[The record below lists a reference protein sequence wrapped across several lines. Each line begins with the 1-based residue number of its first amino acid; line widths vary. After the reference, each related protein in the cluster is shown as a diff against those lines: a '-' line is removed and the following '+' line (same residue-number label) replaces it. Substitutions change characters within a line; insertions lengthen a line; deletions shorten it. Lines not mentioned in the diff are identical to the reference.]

1 MSLNPDP
8 TVPPRRRTVSLTV
21 LVVAVVLVAGA
32 AVGSTAVY
40 YALHPTGSTNSGG
53 NSTTTVVDDLGRTVT
68 VPLRPT
74 RVVVLGPSIVDSL
87 VLLGLRSSI
96 VGVDCSSAAFGG
108 ILGDYTPGQV
118 AAWNLSSRMCITAY
132 PSLYPPQILNL
143 TPQLILAA
151 SIVSESTMESFQT
164 TYGIPVVFLA
174 PSTIG
179 GITYDVQVL
188 NTIFETGLVGAHLVQ
203 ELQRTIQQ
211 ATGFVT
217 NLTDNGTALRSV
229 LLTYYVV
236 PSGGYSGYSTFGPGS
251 FGQSLLDLAGA
262 VNIAG
267 GTDQGQYPSLSGS
280 QVLSAN
286 PSVIVAGY
294 GFGVTNSSYSAGPD
308 WSSFSA
314 VVHGNVS
321 YVDVT
326 YMTEAD
332 PTMVLW
338 IPTLAAILYPGIP
351 LA

>member
-1 MSLNPDP
+1 MSLNPA
-8 TVPPRRRTVSLTV
+8 PPSRRRTVSLTV
-21 LVVAVVLVAGA
+21 LMVAVVLVAGA

-40 YALHPTGSTNSGG
+40 YALHPKGTGSSGG
-53 NSTTTVVDDLGRTVT
+53 NSTTTVIDDLGRSVT
-68 VPLRPT
+68 VPLRPS

-96 VGVDCSSAAFGG
+96 VGVDCSSSAFGG
-108 ILGDYTPGQV
+108 ILGDYTPAQV
-118 AAWNLSSRMCITAY
+118 AEWNLASRMCITAY
-132 PSLYPPQILNL
+132 PALDPPQILNL
-143 TPQLILAA
+143 SPQLVLAA
-151 SIVSESTMESFQT
+151 SIVSESAMESFQT

-179 GITYDVQVL
+179 GITYDVQLL
-188 NTIFETGLVGAHLVQ
+188 NTIFQTGPTGTHLVQ
-203 ELQRTIQQ
+203 QLQRTIQQ

-217 NLTDNGTALRSV
+217 NLTDNGTSLRSV

-236 PSGGYSGYSTFGPGS
+236 PSGGYAGYSTFGPGS
-251 FGQSLLDLAGA
+251 FGQSLLDLAGG

-267 GTDQGQYPSLSGS
+267 GTHQGPYPSLSGS

-294 GFGVTNSSYSAGPD
+294 GFGVTNASYAVGPD

-314 VVHGNVS
+314 VAHGNVS

-332 PTMVLW
+332 PTMIFW
-338 IPTLAAILYPGIP
+338 IPTLAGLLYPGVP
-351 LA
+351 FA

>member
-1 MSLNPDP
+1 MSLNPAAP
-8 TVPPRRRTVSLTV
+8 QPSRRRTVSLTV
-21 LVVAVVLVAGA
+21 LIVLIVLVAGA
-32 AVGSTAVY
+32 AAGTTAVY
-40 YALHPTGSTNSGG
+40 YALHPRASGNAGG
-53 NSTTTVVDDLGRTVT
+53 NSTVTVIDDLGRSVT

-87 VLLGLRSSI
+87 VLLGRRSAI
-96 VGVDCSSAAFGG
+96 VGVDCSSSAFGG
-108 ILGDYTPGQV
+108 ILGDYTPAQV

-132 PSLYPPQILNL
+132 PALYPPQILNL
-143 TPQLILAA
+143 SPQLVLAA
-151 SIVSESTMESFQT
+151 SIVSESAMESFQA

-188 NTIFETGLVGAHLVQ
+188 TTIFEPGPIGTHLVQ
-203 ELQRTIQQ
+203 QLQRTIQQ
-211 ATGFVT
+211 ATNFVA
-217 NLTDNGTALRSV
+217 NLTDNGTPLRSV

-236 PSGGYSGYSTFGPGS
+236 PSGGYAGYSTFGPGS
-251 FGQSLLDLAGA
+251 FGQSLLDLSGG

-286 PSVIVAGY
+286 PSAIVAGY
-294 GFGVTNSSYSAGPD
+294 GFGVTNSSYTAGPD
-308 WSSFSA
+308 WSSFPA

-321 YVDVT
+321 FVDVT

-338 IPTLAAILYPGIP
+338 IPTLAALLYPGIP
-351 LA
+351 FA